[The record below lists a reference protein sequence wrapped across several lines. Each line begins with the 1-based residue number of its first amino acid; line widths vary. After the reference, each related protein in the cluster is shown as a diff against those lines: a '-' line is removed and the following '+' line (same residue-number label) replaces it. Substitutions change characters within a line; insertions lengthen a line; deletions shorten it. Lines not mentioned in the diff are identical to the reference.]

1 LKLKF
6 SAQLPKRT
14 LVRFPL
20 PAILLATATV
30 ALSGA
35 SSALADS
42 SISSN
47 WAGYAIHR
55 SGVRFRQVSASWRQ
69 PSVSCRAGNQTYSAV
84 WVGLGGFNET
94 SNALEQIG
102 TEIDCG
108 ASGRALSSAWYELV
122 PAPSNT
128 VNLRIRPGDL
138 ISASVTV
145 VGHRVSVK
153 LGDLTSHHTFSRTFN
168 STVVDVSSA
177 EWIVEAPSEC
187 ISATACQTLPLA
199 NFGTTG
205 FGVVSATSTRGAVG
219 TVASRNW
226 DSTAITL
233 SPNGRRYISY
243 RGSGASAGAAKP
255 SKLASAGSTFSVTYT
270 TVMVESNPFFAG
282 RRSSVAAGYLEHPG
296 R

>member
-1 LKLKF
+1 M
-6 SAQLPKRT
+6 
-14 LVRFPL
+14 LVRVRL
-20 PAILLATATV
+20 PTILLATATV
-30 ALSGA
+30 ALGGA

-69 PSVSCRAGNQTYSAV
+69 PNASCRAGNQTYSAV
-84 WVGLGGFNET
+84 WLGLGGFNET

-102 TEIDCG
+102 TEIDCS
-108 ASGRALSSAWYELV
+108 ASGHVLSSAWYELV

-128 VNLRIRPGDL
+128 VNLRVRPGDL

-153 LGDLTSHHTFSRTFN
+153 LSDLTSHHTFSRTFN
-168 STVVDVSSA
+168 SAVVDVSSA

-199 NFGTTG
+199 NFGTTA
-205 FGVVSATSTRGAVG
+205 FGVVSATSTTGAVG

-233 SPNGRRYISY
+233 SPGGRRYIAY
-243 RGSGASAGAAKP
+243 RGSGTSTGAAKP
-255 SKLASAGSTFSVTYT
+255 SKLASAGSAFSVSYAK
-270 TVMVESNPFFAG
+270 VLVDSNPFFSA
-282 RRSSVAAGYLEHPG
+282 RQSSVAAGYLEHSG